1 MSVNHESAFSGHL
14 GAKKTEVRILPNFFW
29 PGRSVRGPGM
39 ILKELWTKEVN
50 IPEVKS
56 SYEYVT
62 ELRERLKD
70 SLKLAQEELEKSQK
84 RYKRHYDRKAKPR
97 RLEVGDRV
105 LILLP
110 TDSNKLLMQWRGPY
124 TVESR
129 VGANDYR
136 VKMGSKTKTY
146 HVNMLKKYISRE
158 PEGNV
163 VTVDSTDGATI
174 AVAGVIHQDVDPE
187 LGEVPDLEDYS
198 QREGVRDVK
207 LGDELPEDQR
217 RVLKDLVRRYP
228 DVFTDMPGETDVI
241 QHQIRLS
248 DDTPIRC
255 KPYPLPYAM
264 REELRNEV
272 DTMLEMGVVRPSTS
286 P

>member
-1 MSVNHESAFSGHL
+1 
-14 GAKKTEVRILPNFFW
+14 
-29 PGRSVRGPGM
+29 
-39 ILKELWTKEVN
+39 
-50 IPEVKS
+50 
-56 SYEYVT
+56 
-62 ELRERLKD
+62 
-70 SLKLAQEELEKSQK
+70 
-84 RYKRHYDRKAKPR
+84 
-97 RLEVGDRV
+97 
-105 LILLP
+105 
-110 TDSNKLLMQWRGPY
+110 MQWRGPY

-146 HVNMLKKYISRE
+146 HINMLKKYISRE
-158 PEGNV
+158 PEGSV
-163 VTVDSTDGATI
+163 VPVDDTDGATI
-174 AVAGVIHQDVDPE
+174 AVASVIHQDVDQE
-187 LGEVPDLEDYS
+187 LGEVPDLEGYR

-241 QHQIRLS
+241 QHQIRLT

-286 P
+286 PYASPIVMVKKKDGSNRVCVDFRKLNKITEVDPEPMTTAEDLFRRLSGKKYLSKIDLKKDIGRYLWHQKMCIRQLS

>member
-1 MSVNHESAFSGHL
+1 
-14 GAKKTEVRILPNFFW
+14 
-29 PGRSVRGPGM
+29 
-39 ILKELWTKEVN
+39 
-50 IPEVKS
+50 
-56 SYEYVT
+56 
-62 ELRERLKD
+62 
-70 SLKLAQEELEKSQK
+70 
-84 RYKRHYDRKAKPR
+84 
-97 RLEVGDRV
+97 
-105 LILLP
+105 
-110 TDSNKLLMQWRGPY
+110 MQWRGPY

-146 HVNMLKKYISRE
+146 HVNMLKKCISRE

-163 VTVDSTDGATI
+163 VTVDSTDGATV

-187 LGEVPDLEDYS
+187 LGEVPDLEGYR
-198 QREGVRDVK
+198 QREWVRDVK

-217 RVLKDLVRRYP
+217 RVLKDLVQRYP

-286 P
+286 PYASPIVMVEKKDGSNRVCVDFRKLNKITEVDPEPMTTAEDLF

>member
-1 MSVNHESAFSGHL
+1 M
-14 GAKKTEVRILPNFFW
+14 
-29 PGRSVRGPGM
+29 
-39 ILKELWTKEVN
+39 
-50 IPEVKS
+50 
-56 SYEYVT
+56 
-62 ELRERLKD
+62 
-70 SLKLAQEELEKSQK
+70 
-84 RYKRHYDRKAKPR
+84 
-97 RLEVGDRV
+97 
-105 LILLP
+105 ILLP

-124 TVESR
+124 TVKSR

-146 HVNMLKKYISRE
+146 HLNMLKKYISRE

-163 VTVDSTDGATI
+163 VPVDDTDGATV
-174 AVAGVIHQDVDPE
+174 AVAGVIHQDIDPE
-187 LGEVPDLEDYS
+187 LGEVPDLEGYR

-241 QHQIRLS
+241 QHQIRLT

-255 KPYPLPYAM
+255 KPYPLPY
-264 REELRNEV
+264 ELFGRLRKARITARPTKCLLGASRMEFLGHQVRGDVITPSRDNLEKVRN
-272 DTMLEMGVVRPSTS
+272 TPRPTTKKQVRSFLGLVGYYRDHIPAFAEISAPLTDLLKKGKAEHIQWS
-286 P
+286 EAQERAYS